1 METTLTM
8 AGQQA
13 VAGAARL
20 RVGAPG
26 VLGSGART
34 TCGYAAVPAHLASAG
49 HRTTWTKGAFVIPTT
64 FMVLEHENRPTRL
77 LPERSP

>member
-13 VAGAARL
+13 IAGAARL
-20 RVGAPG
+20 RAAAPG
-26 VLGSGART
+26 LIGSAV
-34 TCGYAAVPAHLASAG
+34 AAHPVSAG
-49 HRTTWTKGAFVIPTT
+49 HQPTTWTKGALSFPTT
-64 FMVLEHENRPTRL
+64 SMVLEHKNRPTRL

>member
-13 VAGAARL
+13 IAGAARL
-20 RVGAPG
+20 RAVAPVEAAVGTCA
-26 VLGSGART
+26 GS
-34 TCGYAAVPAHLASAG
+34 GYAAASAHPVSAG
-49 HRTTWTKGAFVIPTT
+49 HPTTWTKGAFAIPTT
-64 FMVLEHENRPTRL
+64 FMVLERKNRPTRL

>member
-13 VAGAARL
+13 IAGAAR
-20 RVGAPG
+20 VCAAASGPI
-26 VLGSGART
+26 GS
-34 TCGYAAVPAHLASAG
+34 AVPAHPVSAG
-49 HRTTWTKGAFVIPTT
+49 HQPTTWTKGALSISTT
-64 FMVLEHENRPTRL
+64 FMVLEPKNRPTRL

>member
-13 VAGAARL
+13 IAGAARL
-20 RVGAPG
+20 RAAAPG
-26 VLGSGART
+26 LIGSG
-34 TCGYAAVPAHLASAG
+34 TCAASGSAVSAQPVSAG
-49 HRTTWTKGAFVIPTT
+49 HQPTTWTKGAFSTPTT
-64 FMVLEHENRPTRL
+64 FMVLEPKNRPTRL

>member
-20 RVGAPG
+20 RVGAPA
-26 VLGSGART
+26 VLGSAARAT
-34 TCGYAAVPAHLASAG
+34 SGYAAVSAHPAPAG
-49 HRTTWTKGAFVIPTT
+49 HRTTWTKGACVIPTT
-64 FMVLEHENRPTRL
+64 FMVLEHKNRPTRL

>member
-8 AGQQA
+8 AGQLA

-20 RVGAPG
+20 RVAAPG
-26 VLGSGART
+26 HHAAACAPYGS
-34 TCGYAAVPAHLASAG
+34 AVSALAVSAG
-49 HRTTWTKGAFVIPTT
+49 HQPTTWTKGEFEKPAT
-64 FMVLEHENRPTRL
+64 FMVIDRTNRPTRL

>member
-13 VAGAARL
+13 IAGAARL
-20 RVGAPG
+20 RAVAPAGVGFGTSA
-26 VLGSGART
+26 GSGCT
-34 TCGYAAVPAHLASAG
+34 AVSAHPVSAG
-49 HRTTWTKGAFVIPTT
+49 HPTTWTKGAFAIPTT
-64 FMVLEHENRPTRL
+64 SMVLERKNRPTRL